1 MVDENR
7 DRPLYMISVAAE
19 LAGVHPQTLR
29 IYENKGIIKPQRTA
43 GNTRMYSQN
52 DIDRLELVGQL
63 TDEGINLAGVMRILD
78 MKERLDEKEA
88 ELDRL
93 RKRNAAVEDRLHE
106 LELRNTISSL
116 VRAQGKNPPAR
127 LGQGSVASDDLS
139 SEDGAD
145 ERGMRDMDG
154 GRI

>member
-1 MVDENR
+1 MAEGNR

-78 MKERLDEKEA
+78 IKKQLEERDAQVE
-88 ELDRL
+88 ELQREIKRL
-93 RKRNAAVEDRLHE
+93 RDQVHE
-106 LELRNTISSL
+106 LELRSTISSL
-116 VRAQGKNPPAR
+116 LRAQGAKHPAR
-127 LGQGSVASDDLS
+127 LGDGSGITQDDITEIIDTL
-139 SEDGAD
+139 EKGL
-145 ERGMRDMDG
+145 
-154 GRI
+154 